1 LRIRASRIQAA
12 QNRPA
17 DADAGRRK
25 RIMKISTFGAIVAS
39 TVVGLAGTMAFAE
52 AGATDA
58 KACYRPHCGKSI
70 KGHEGKCG
78 GMQVTELSTQAAC
91 ETAGGAW
98 TTAAEAKKFEK
109 KHDK

>member
-1 LRIRASRIQAA
+1 
-12 QNRPA
+12 
-17 DADAGRRK
+17 
-25 RIMKISTFGAIVAS
+25 MKISTFGAIVAS

-52 AGATDA
+52 AGAMDA

-78 GMQVTELSTQAAC
+78 GMQVSELSTQAAC
-91 ETAGGAW
+91 ESAGGAW
-98 TTAAEAKKFEK
+98 TTADEAKKFEK

>member
-1 LRIRASRIQAA
+1 
-12 QNRPA
+12 
-17 DADAGRRK
+17 
-25 RIMKISTFGAIVAS
+25 MKISTFGAIVAS
-39 TVVGLAGTMAFAE
+39 AVVGLAGSVAFAE
-52 AGATDA
+52 SGSVDA
-58 KACYRPHCGKSI
+58 KACYRPHCGKSV

-78 GMQVTELSTQAAC
+78 GMKVDELTTQGAC

>member
-1 LRIRASRIQAA
+1 M
-12 QNRPA
+12 
-17 DADAGRRK
+17 K
-25 RIMKISTFGAIVAS
+25 RSMFGALVAS
-39 TVVGLAGTMAFAE
+39 AVVGLVGSAALAQAG
-52 AGATDA
+52 GAMA
-58 KACYRPHCGKSI
+58 KACYRSHCGKTV

-78 GMQVTELSTQAAC
+78 GMQVSELSTQDMC

>member
-1 LRIRASRIQAA
+1 
-12 QNRPA
+12 
-17 DADAGRRK
+17 
-25 RIMKISTFGAIVAS
+25 MKISTLGAIVAS
-39 TVVGLAGTMAFAE
+39 TVVGLVGTVALAE
-52 AGATDA
+52 AGTGDA

-78 GMQVTELSTQAAC
+78 GMKVDELSTQQMC

-98 TTAAEAKKFEK
+98 ATADEAKKFEK